1 MINYSVEKSSRVK
14 DVFKNNTGGLVSISN
29 TVVRGIFSDKLIFGQ
44 RPERNQSA
52 RHEDIKMKSITER
65 WNRQKS

>member
-14 DVFKNNTGGLVSISN
+14 DIFKNNTGGLVSISN

-52 RHEDIKMKSITER
+52 RYEDIKMKSITER